1 MLPRNNGITENEI
14 LQNQF
19 TAYVS
24 RAVRNRRLRYIMNR
38 DCKNSKELLFSQLQD
53 FVSVEDDPISELLEY
68 EVLKGALR
76 QIREKERAIIL
87 ARVVEEKSFGEIA
100 KEMDM
105 TYKAVTNMYYR
116 IMKRLK
122 ACMEGVDE
130 E

>member
-24 RAVRNRRLRYIMNR
+24 RAIRNRRLRYIMNR
-38 DCKNSKELLFSQLQD
+38 DQKNSKEFLFSQLQD
-53 FVSVEDDPISELLEY
+53 FLAAEEDRIGDLLEY
-68 EVLKGALR
+68 ELLRQALR
-76 QIREKERAIIL
+76 QIKDKERMVVL

-100 KEMDM
+100 QDMDM
-105 TYKAVTNMYYR
+105 TYKAITNMYYR

-122 ACMEGVDE
+122 AHMEGVDTE
-130 E
+130 

>member
-1 MLPRNNGITENEI
+1 MLPRNNGITDNEI

-38 DCKNSKELLFSQLQD
+38 DRKNSKELLFSQLQD
-53 FVSVEDDPISELLEY
+53 FVGVEEDPINELLEY
-68 EVLKGALR
+68 EVLMSALR
-76 QIREKERAIIL
+76 RIREKEREIVL

-116 IMKRLK
+116 TMKRLK
-122 ACMEGVDE
+122 ANMEGVDTE
-130 E
+130 

>member
-24 RAVRNRRLRYIMNR
+24 RAVRNRRLRYIMNQDR
-38 DCKNSKELLFSQLQD
+38 KNSKELLFSQLQD
-53 FVSVEDDPISELLEY
+53 FVGVEDDPISELLEY

-87 ARVVEEKSFGEIA
+87 ARAVEERCFKEIA